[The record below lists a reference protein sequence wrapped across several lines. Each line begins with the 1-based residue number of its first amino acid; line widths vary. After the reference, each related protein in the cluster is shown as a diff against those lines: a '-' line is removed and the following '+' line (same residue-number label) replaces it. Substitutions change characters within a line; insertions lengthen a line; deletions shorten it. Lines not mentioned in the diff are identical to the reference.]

1 MRIGIDLG
9 GTKTEGVLLAADDT
23 VVARERRPTPQAQGY
38 DAIVAGIRD
47 LVTVLEARA
56 GHTCTVGIGTPGSL
70 STRGL
75 LKNSNTTCL
84 NGRPF
89 KANLERTLART
100 IRIENDANCFALSEA
115 RTGAARG
122 ARTVFGIIMGTGVG
136 GGIVVDGAV
145 LRGRHDIAGEWG
157 HNVLDASGSACYC
170 GRRGCVETWLSGP
183 AVVHDYR
190 AHGGAATVTTVE
202 DIVARAADG
211 ETTAVAALDRLC
223 EHFGQAL
230 ATVVN
235 ILDPDAVVLGG
246 GLAHIA
252 RLYTDGRSA
261 LARHVFNDE
270 FTTPIVANA
279 HGDSS
284 GVLGAAQLW
293 PARAD

>member
-183 AVVHDYR
+183 AVVRDYR
-190 AHGGAATVTTVE
+190 AHRGAATVTTVE
-202 DIVARAADG
+202 DIVARAANG

-246 GLAHIA
+246 GLANIA